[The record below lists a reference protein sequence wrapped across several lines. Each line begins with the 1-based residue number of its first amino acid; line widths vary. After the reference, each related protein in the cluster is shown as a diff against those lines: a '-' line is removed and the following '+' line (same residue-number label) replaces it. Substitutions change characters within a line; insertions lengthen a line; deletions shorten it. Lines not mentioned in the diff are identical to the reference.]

1 MSPLRWTLK
10 STRVLAQELQRQG
23 FTASH
28 ATIGLLLRQLG
39 FSLQGT
45 RKMQEGQRH
54 PDRDQQFQHLNA
66 LVLDFQRRRQPGISV
81 DTKKK
86 ELIGEFT
93 NRGSEWQKKGEPVKV
108 NVHDFPDDS
117 LGKAVPYGV
126 YDLARN
132 EGLVS
137 VGISHDTAEF
147 AVATIRQWWQEV
159 GQSLY
164 PHATELLITA
174 DGGGSNSSRT
184 RLWKVELQRFATDA
198 RLQVRVAHF
207 PPGTSKW
214 NRIEHRLFSHIT
226 RNWRGRPLTS
236 LEVIVQTIA
245 APTTS
250 KGLKVKAS
258 ADTRTY
264 EKGREVTDEMMAS
277 LSLVRDEFHGDWNY
291 VLRPSHRS

>member
-1 MSPLRWTLK
+1 
-10 STRVLAQELQRQG
+10 
-23 FTASH
+23 
-28 ATIGLLLRQLG
+28 
-39 FSLQGT
+39 
-45 RKMQEGQRH
+45 MQEGKGH
-54 PDRDQQFQHLNA
+54 PDRDKQFQRLNE
-66 LVLDFQRRRQPGISV
+66 LVLDFQRRGQPVISV

-86 ELIGEFT
+86 ELIGEFA
-93 NRGSEWQKKGEPVKV
+93 NRGTEWQKKGEPVKV
-108 NVHDFPDDS
+108 NVHDFPGDS

-126 YDLARN
+126 YDIARN

-147 AVATIRQWWQEV
+147 AVATLRQWWQEV

-164 PHATELLITA
+164 PHATDLLITA
-174 DGGGSNSSRT
+174 DGGGSNGART
-184 RLWKVELQRFATDA
+184 RLWKLELQRFATDTG
-198 RLQVRVAHF
+198 LHVRVAHF

-245 APTTS
+245 ATTTS

-258 ADTRTY
+258 ANTRTY
-264 EKGREVTDEMMAS
+264 EKGREVSDEVMAS

-291 VLRPSHRS
+291 ALLPAHRS